1 MLPTD
6 PWPETVARARELEDL
21 GYHHIWTYDHL
32 SWRRYRER
40 DWHSAIPWLTGIAA
54 ATSRIRV
61 GTMVSSPNFRHPV
74 ALAKDAMT
82 LDHVSGGRLTLGI
95 GAGGIGFDATVLGG
109 EVLPPRVRADRLGE
123 FVEVVGGL
131 LATPRFSYTGDF
143 YTVDDA
149 RMIPGCVQRPR
160 LPVAVAAGGRRTLEI
175 VARHGDAWITEGPLA
190 AVRERAVL
198 LDEHCARLDRAV
210 PRRIFLADEDQRP
223 LASVDAFVDYVGRL
237 GAMGFTD
244 LVFHDPRPDD
254 PVWTDD
260 PAMVERIG
268 ALLSAGAVGG

>member
-6 PWPETVARARELEDL
+6 PWPETVALARRLEDM
-21 GYHHIWTYDHL
+21 GYDHIWTYDHL

-74 ALAKDAMT
+74 TLAKDAMT

-95 GAGGIGFDATVLGG
+95 GAGGTGFDATVLGG
-109 EVLPPRVRADRLGE
+109 AVLPPGARVARLGE

-131 LATPRFSYTGDF
+131 LATPRFSYAGDF

-160 LPVAVAAGGRRTLEI
+160 LPVAVAAGGRRTLAI
-175 VARHGDAWITEGPLA
+175 VARHGDAWITEGSLP

-198 LDEHCARLDRAV
+198 LDEHCARLGRAV
-210 PRRIFLADEDQRP
+210 PRRIYLADEDERP

-237 GAMGFTD
+237 REMGFTD
-244 LVFHDPRPDD
+244 LAFHHPRPDD

-260 PAMVERIG
+260 PAMVERVG
-268 ALLSAGAVGG
+268 ALLTAGAVGG

>member
-1 MLPTD
+1 VT
-6 PWPETVARARELEDL
+6 
-21 GYHHIWTYDHL
+21 
-32 SWRRYRER
+32 
-40 DWHSAIPWLTGIAA
+40 
-54 ATSRIRV
+54 
-61 GTMVSSPNFRHPV
+61 
-74 ALAKDAMT
+74 LAKDAMT

-95 GAGGIGFDATVLGG
+95 GAGGTGFDATVLGG
-109 EVLPPRVRADRLGE
+109 AVLPPGARVARLGE

-131 LATPRFSYTGDF
+131 LATPRFSYAGDF

-175 VARHGDAWITEGPLA
+175 VARHGDAWITEGPLP
-190 AVRERAVL
+190 AVREQAAL
-198 LDEHCARLDRAV
+198 LDEHCARLGRAV
-210 PRRIFLADEDQRP
+210 SRRIYLADEDERP

-237 GAMGFTD
+237 RAMSFTD
-244 LVFHDPRPDD
+244 LAFHHPRPDD

-268 ALLSAGAVGG
+268 ALLTAGAVGG